1 MLRITEE
8 AVQPFEKEHIDLVRK
23 TAPECALFLKRED
36 DTLPI
41 ASGKVALYGSGAR
54 RTIKGG
60 TGSGDVNVRHFVTV
74 EEGLEH
80 AGFEIMSKDWLDAY
94 DQVMADARKSFIEVV
109 KKEAAELGINAVMY
123 GMGKAMPEP
132 QYEIAMNAE
141 CDLAVY
147 VLSRIS
153 GEGADRAIKEGDIN
167 LSETE
172 IRDILYC
179 SRTYKK
185 FVLVLNVGG
194 MVNLEPVMEVKNILL
209 LGQLGTPIGDVL
221 ADILTGKSNPSGK
234 LAMTWAP
241 IEEYPSTEGFGD
253 MDDTV
258 YNEGIYVGYRYFNTA
273 NVQPTFPFGYGVS
286 YTKFELGAASV
297 SADEEAVKVTVPV
310 KNIGTCEGKEVVQL
324 YVSKPSE
331 KLDQPY
337 QELAAF
343 AKTKMLK
350 PMESEEVVLTFSLKD
365 LAAYD
370 ESIASYVLEKGTYW
384 LRVGNS
390 SRNTTICAGLKLDET
405 VIVKVCKTIC
415 PGAEIPEFALIN
427 KSEEKNAADVQK
439 DAETEKQNVPVY
451 ELCAEK
457 FQTENVAYSEMPKE
471 LSEKGVGN
479 FEDVKNRKISLDQF
493 VASLTNEQLA
503 YLSIGLYED
512 KAGMG
517 SMIGASAQTVA
528 GAAGETTKR
537 LEELGVPSLVMADGP
552 AGIRICKMYKLLDG
566 KAKGVDNPLAGMME
580 FMDQEQLQMMA
591 AMAPKPTEAEEKAP
605 IHYAYCTAIPIG
617 TALAQSFNTEVC
629 EKLGDMVGEEME
641 QFGVHLWLAPAMNI
655 QRSPL
660 CGRNFEYYSEDP
672 VVGGR
677 IAAAITNG
685 VQKHKGCGT
694 TIKHFALNNQE
705 TNRMAS
711 NSIVSERA
719 LREIYLR
726 TFEICIRESA
736 PAAVMSSYNLVNGE
750 HANNSKDIQTHVLR
764 DEWGYEGA
772 VMTDWYAVGGM
783 IAAAGGRENKHP
795 AGLASGCIHAGNDL
809 VMPGMAAD
817 FEEML
822 SAVDNPEAKYPI
834 TRAELQVTA
843 KRVLEM
849 ICKLV

>member
-8 AVQPFEKEHIDLVRK
+8 TVQPFEKEHIDLVRK

-36 DTLPI
+36 DTLPL
-41 ASGKVALYGSGAR
+41 APGKAALYGSGAR
-54 RTIKGG
+54 KTIKGG

-74 EEGLEH
+74 EEGMER
-80 AGFEIMSKDWLDAY
+80 AGFEIVSKAWLDAY
-94 DQVMADARKSFIEVV
+94 DQVLVDARAVFVEQI

-132 QYEIAMNAE
+132 QYEIAMDAE

-153 GEGADRAIKEGDIN
+153 GEGADRDVSAGDIN

-179 SRTYKK
+179 SRHYKK

-209 LGQLGTPIGDVL
+209 LGQLGTPTGDVL
-221 ADILTGKSNPSGK
+221 ADILTGVSNPSGK

-241 IEEYPSTEGFGD
+241 IEQYPSTKGFGD

-258 YNEGIYVGYRYFNTA
+258 YNEGIYVGYRYFKTA
-273 NVQPTFPFGYGVS
+273 DVTPTFPFGYGLS
-286 YTKFELGAASV
+286 YTKFEIGTASV
-297 SADEEAVKVTVPV
+297 AADEKKVSVTVPV
-310 KNIGTCEGKEVVQL
+310 TNVGTCAGKEVIQL
-324 YVSKPSE
+324 YVSKPSV

-343 AKTKMLK
+343 AKTSELK
-350 PMESEEVVLTFSLKD
+350 PSENEEVTLTFSLRD

-370 ESIASYVLEKGTYW
+370 EELASYVLEKGVYW
-384 LRVGNS
+384 LRIGNS
-390 SRNTTICAGLKLDET
+390 SEDTVVCAGLKLDADA
-405 VIVKVCKTIC
+405 IVKECKTIC
-415 PGAEIPEFALIN
+415 PGADIPKFIP
-427 KSEEKNAADVQK
+427 ADGMEAQER
-439 DAETEKQNVPVY
+439 DAQLKKTEAPVY
-451 ELCAEK
+451 ELHAEL
-457 FQTENVAYSEMPKE
+457 FQTEKVTYSEEPTE
-471 LSEKGVGN
+471 ILNKGTGS
-479 FEDVKNRKISLDQF
+479 FEDVKSGKISVEQF
-493 VASLTNEQLA
+493 ISSLTNEQLA

-512 KAGMG
+512 NTGMG

-552 AGIRICKMYKLLDG
+552 AGIRICKIYKIVDG

-580 FMDQEQLQMMA
+580 FLDQEQLQMMA
-591 AMAPKPTEAEEKAP
+591 AMAPKPTEEEEKAP

-617 TALAQSFNTEVC
+617 TALAQSFNTEMC
-629 EKLGDMVGEEME
+629 EKLGDLVGKEME

-809 VMPGMAAD
+809 VMPGMEAD

-849 ICKLV
+849 ILKLA

>member
-8 AVQPFEKEHIDLVRK
+8 TVQPFEKEHIDLVRK

-36 DTLPI
+36 DTLPL
-41 ASGKVALYGSGAR
+41 APGKAALYGSGAR
-54 RTIKGG
+54 KTIKGG

-74 EEGLEH
+74 EEGMER
-80 AGFEIMSKDWLDAY
+80 AGFEIVSKAWLDAY
-94 DQVMADARKSFIEVV
+94 DQVLVDARAVFVEQI

-132 QYEIAMNAE
+132 QYEIAMDAE

-153 GEGADRAIKEGDIN
+153 GEGADRDVSAGDIN

-179 SRTYKK
+179 SRHYKK

-209 LGQLGTPIGDVL
+209 LGQLGTPTGDVL
-221 ADILTGKSNPSGK
+221 ADILTGVSNPSGK

-241 IEEYPSTEGFGD
+241 IEQYPSTKGFGD

-258 YNEGIYVGYRYFNTA
+258 YNEGIYVGYRYFKTA
-273 NVQPTFPFGYGVS
+273 DVTPTFPFGYGLS
-286 YTKFELGAASV
+286 YTKFEIGTASV
-297 SADEEAVKVTVPV
+297 AADEKKVSVTVPV
-310 KNIGTCEGKEVVQL
+310 TNVGTCAGKEVIQL
-324 YVSKPSE
+324 YVSKPSV

-343 AKTKMLK
+343 AKTSELK
-350 PMESEEVVLTFSLKD
+350 PSENEEVTLTFSLRD

-370 ESIASYVLEKGTYW
+370 EELASYVLEKGVYW
-384 LRVGNS
+384 LRIGNS
-390 SRNTTICAGLKLDET
+390 SEDTVVCAGLKLDAD
-405 VIVKVCKTIC
+405 VIVKECKTIC
-415 PGAEIPEFALIN
+415 PGADIPKFIP
-427 KSEEKNAADVQK
+427 ADGMEAQER
-439 DAETEKQNVPVY
+439 DAQLKKTEAPVY
-451 ELCAEK
+451 ELHAEL
-457 FQTENVAYSEMPKE
+457 FQTEKVTYSEEPTEILNKE
-471 LSEKGVGN
+471 TGS
-479 FEDVKNRKISLDQF
+479 FEEVKSGKISAEQF

-512 KAGMG
+512 NTGMG

-552 AGIRICKMYKLLDG
+552 AGIRICKIYKIVDG

-591 AMAPKPTEAEEKAP
+591 AMAPKPTEEEEKAP

-617 TALAQSFNTEVC
+617 TALAQSFNTEMC
-629 EKLGDMVGEEME
+629 EKLGDLVGKEME

-809 VMPGMAAD
+809 VMPGMEAD

-849 ICKLV
+849 ILKLA

>member
-8 AVQPFEKEHIDLVRK
+8 TVQPFEKEHIDLVRK

-36 DTLPI
+36 DTLPL
-41 ASGKVALYGSGAR
+41 APGKAALYGSGAR
-54 RTIKGG
+54 KTIKGG

-74 EEGLEH
+74 EEGMER
-80 AGFEIMSKDWLDAY
+80 AGFEIVSKAWLDAY
-94 DQVMADARKSFIEVV
+94 DQVLVDARAVFVEQI

-132 QYEIAMNAE
+132 QYEIAMDAE

-153 GEGADRAIKEGDIN
+153 GEGADRDVSAGDIN

-179 SRTYKK
+179 SRHYKK

-209 LGQLGTPIGDVL
+209 LGQLGTPTGDVL
-221 ADILTGKSNPSGK
+221 ADILTGVSNPSGK

-241 IEEYPSTEGFGD
+241 IEQYPSTKGFGD

-258 YNEGIYVGYRYFNTA
+258 YNEGIYVGYRYFKTA
-273 NVQPTFPFGYGVS
+273 DVTPTFPFGYGLS
-286 YTKFELGAASV
+286 YTKFEIGTASV
-297 SADEEAVKVTVPV
+297 AADEKKVSVTVPV
-310 KNIGTCEGKEVVQL
+310 TNVETCAGKEVIQL
-324 YVSKPSE
+324 YVSKPSV

-343 AKTKMLK
+343 AKTSELK
-350 PMESEEVVLTFSLKD
+350 PSENEEVTLTFSLRD

-370 ESIASYVLEKGTYW
+370 EELASYVLEKGVYW
-384 LRVGNS
+384 LRIGNS
-390 SRNTTICAGLKLDET
+390 SEDTVVCAGLKLDAD
-405 VIVKVCKTIC
+405 VIVKECKTIC
-415 PGAEIPEFALIN
+415 PGADIPKFIP
-427 KSEEKNAADVQK
+427 ADGMEAQER
-439 DAETEKQNVPVY
+439 DAQLKKTEAPVY
-451 ELCAEK
+451 ELHAEL
-457 FQTENVAYSEMPKE
+457 FQTEKVTYSEEPTE
-471 LSEKGVGN
+471 ILNKGTGS
-479 FEDVKNRKISLDQF
+479 FEDVKSGKISVEQF
-493 VASLTNEQLA
+493 ISSLTNEQLA

-512 KAGMG
+512 NTGMG

-552 AGIRICKMYKLLDG
+552 AGIRICKIYKIVDG

-591 AMAPKPTEAEEKAP
+591 AMAPKPTEEEEKAP

-617 TALAQSFNTEVC
+617 TALAQSFNTEMC
-629 EKLGDMVGEEME
+629 EKLGDLVGKEME

-809 VMPGMAAD
+809 VMPGMEAD

-822 SAVDNPEAKYPI
+822 SAVYNPEAKYPI

-849 ICKLV
+849 ILKLA

>member
-1 MLRITEE
+1 
-8 AVQPFEKEHIDLVRK
+8 
-23 TAPECALFLKRED
+23 
-36 DTLPI
+36 
-41 ASGKVALYGSGAR
+41 
-54 RTIKGG
+54 
-60 TGSGDVNVRHFVTV
+60 
-74 EEGLEH
+74 
-80 AGFEIMSKDWLDAY
+80 
-94 DQVMADARKSFIEVV
+94 
-109 KKEAAELGINAVMY
+109 
-123 GMGKAMPEP
+123 
-132 QYEIAMNAE
+132 
-141 CDLAVY
+141 
-147 VLSRIS
+147 
-153 GEGADRAIKEGDIN
+153 
-167 LSETE
+167 
-172 IRDILYC
+172 
-179 SRTYKK
+179 
-185 FVLVLNVGG
+185 
-194 MVNLEPVMEVKNILL
+194 
-209 LGQLGTPIGDVL
+209 
-221 ADILTGKSNPSGK
+221 
-234 LAMTWAP
+234 
-241 IEEYPSTEGFGD
+241 

-258 YNEGIYVGYRYFNTA
+258 YNEGIYVGYRYFKTA
-273 NVQPTFPFGYGVS
+273 NVTPTFPFGYGLS
-286 YTKFELGAASV
+286 YTKFEIGTASV
-297 SADEEAVKVTVPV
+297 AADEKKVSVTVPV
-310 KNIGTCEGKEVVQL
+310 TNIGTCAGKEVIQL
-324 YVSKPSE
+324 YVSKPSA

-343 AKTKMLK
+343 VKTSELK
-350 PMESEEVVLTFSLKD
+350 PSESEKVTLTFSLRD

-370 ESIASYVLEKGTYW
+370 EELASYVLEKGVYW
-384 LRVGNS
+384 LRIGNS
-390 SRNTTICAGLKLDET
+390 SEDTVVCAGLKLDAD
-405 VIVKVCKTIC
+405 VIVKECKTIC
-415 PGAEIPEFALIN
+415 PGADIPKFIP
-427 KSEEKNAADVQK
+427 ADGMEAQERDAQVK
-439 DAETEKQNVPVY
+439 DPEVSVY
-451 ELCAEK
+451 ELHAEL
-457 FQTENVAYSEMPKE
+457 FQTEKVTYSEEPKE
-471 LSEKGVGN
+471 ILNKETGS
-479 FEDVKNRKISLDQF
+479 FEEVKSGKISAEQF

-512 KAGMG
+512 NTGMG

-552 AGIRICKMYKLLDG
+552 AGVRICKMYKIVDG

-591 AMAPKPTEAEEKAP
+591 AMAPKPTEAEEKAS

-617 TALAQSFNTEVC
+617 TALAQSFNTEMC
-629 EKLGDMVGEEME
+629 EILGDLVGKEME

-694 TIKHFALNNQE
+694 TIKHFTLNNQE

>member
-8 AVQPFEKEHIDLVRK
+8 TVQPFEKEHIDLVRK

-36 DTLPI
+36 DTLPL
-41 ASGKVALYGSGAR
+41 APGKAALYGSGAR
-54 RTIKGG
+54 KTIKGG

-74 EEGLEH
+74 EEGMER
-80 AGFEIMSKDWLDAY
+80 AGFEIVSKAWLDAY
-94 DQVMADARKSFIEVV
+94 DQVLVDARAVFVEQI

-132 QYEIAMNAE
+132 QYEIAMDAE

-153 GEGADRAIKEGDIN
+153 GEGADRDVSAGDIN

-179 SRTYKK
+179 SRHYKK

-209 LGQLGTPIGDVL
+209 LGQLGTPTGDVL
-221 ADILTGKSNPSGK
+221 ADILTGVSNPSGK

-241 IEEYPSTEGFGD
+241 IEQYPSTKGFGD

-258 YNEGIYVGYRYFNTA
+258 YNEGIYVGYRYFKTA
-273 NVQPTFPFGYGVS
+273 DVTPTFPFGYGLS
-286 YTKFELGAASV
+286 YTKFEIGTASV
-297 SADEEAVKVTVPV
+297 AADEKKVSVTVPV
-310 KNIGTCEGKEVVQL
+310 TNVGTCAGKEVIQL
-324 YVSKPSE
+324 YVSKPYV

-343 AKTKMLK
+343 AKTSELK
-350 PMESEEVVLTFSLKD
+350 PSENEEVTLTFSLRD

-370 ESIASYVLEKGTYW
+370 EELASYVLEKGVYW
-384 LRVGNS
+384 LRIGNS
-390 SRNTTICAGLKLDET
+390 SEDTVVCAGLKLDAD
-405 VIVKVCKTIC
+405 VIVKECKTIC
-415 PGAEIPEFALIN
+415 PGADIPKFIP
-427 KSEEKNAADVQK
+427 ADGMEAQER
-439 DAETEKQNVPVY
+439 DAQLKKTEAPVY
-451 ELCAEK
+451 ELHAEL
-457 FQTENVAYSEMPKE
+457 FQTEKVTYSEEPTE
-471 LSEKGVGN
+471 ILNKGTGS
-479 FEDVKNRKISLDQF
+479 FEDVKSGKISVEQF
-493 VASLTNEQLA
+493 ISSLTNEQLA

-512 KAGMG
+512 NTGMG

-552 AGIRICKMYKLLDG
+552 AGIRICKIYKIVDG

-591 AMAPKPTEAEEKAP
+591 AMAPKPTEEEEKAP

-617 TALAQSFNTEVC
+617 TALAQSFNTEMC
-629 EKLGDMVGEEME
+629 EKLGDLVGKEME

-809 VMPGMAAD
+809 VMPGMEAD

-849 ICKLV
+849 ILKLA

>member
-23 TAPECALFLKRED
+23 TAPECALFLKRGD
-36 DTLPI
+36 DTLPL
-41 ASGKVALYGSGAR
+41 APGKAALYGSGAR
-54 RTIKGG
+54 KTIKGG

-74 EEGLEH
+74 EEGMER
-80 AGFEIMSKDWLDAY
+80 AGFEIVSKAWLDAY
-94 DQVMADARKSFIEVV
+94 DQVLVDARAVFVEQV

-132 QYEIAMNAE
+132 QYEIAMDAE

-153 GEGADRAIKEGDIN
+153 GEGADRDVSAGDIN

-179 SRTYKK
+179 SRHYKK

-209 LGQLGTPIGDVL
+209 LGQLGTPTGDVL
-221 ADILTGKSNPSGK
+221 ADILTGVSNPSGK

-241 IEEYPSTEGFGD
+241 IEQYPSTKGFGD

-258 YNEGIYVGYRYFNTA
+258 YNEGIYVGYRYFKTA
-273 NVQPTFPFGYGVS
+273 DVTPTFPFGYGLS
-286 YTKFELGAASV
+286 YTKFEIGTASV
-297 SADEEAVKVTVPV
+297 AADEKKVSVTVPV
-310 KNIGTCEGKEVVQL
+310 TNVGTCAGKEVIQL
-324 YVSKPSE
+324 YVSKPSV

-343 AKTKMLK
+343 AKTSELK
-350 PMESEEVVLTFSLKD
+350 PSENEEVTLTFSLRD

-370 ESIASYVLEKGTYW
+370 EELASYVLEKGVYW
-384 LRVGNS
+384 LRIGNS
-390 SRNTTICAGLKLDET
+390 SEDTVVCAGLKLDAD
-405 VIVKVCKTIC
+405 VIVKECKTIC
-415 PGAEIPEFALIN
+415 PGADIPKFIP
-427 KSEEKNAADVQK
+427 ADGMEAQER
-439 DAETEKQNVPVY
+439 DAQLKKTEAPVY
-451 ELCAEK
+451 ELHAEL
-457 FQTENVAYSEMPKE
+457 FQTEKVTYSEEPTE
-471 LSEKGVGN
+471 ILNKGTGS
-479 FEDVKNRKISLDQF
+479 FEDVKSGKISVEQF
-493 VASLTNEQLA
+493 ISSLTNEQLA

-512 KAGMG
+512 NTGMG

-552 AGIRICKMYKLLDG
+552 AGIRICKMYKIVDG

-591 AMAPKPTEAEEKAP
+591 AMAPKPTEEEEKAP

-617 TALAQSFNTEVC
+617 TALAQSFNTEMC
-629 EKLGDMVGEEME
+629 EKLGDLVGKEME

-809 VMPGMAAD
+809 VMPGMEAD

-849 ICKLV
+849 ILKLA

>member
-8 AVQPFEKEHIDLVRK
+8 TVQPFEKEHIDLVRK

-36 DTLPI
+36 DTLPL
-41 ASGKVALYGSGAR
+41 APGKAALYGSGAR
-54 RTIKGG
+54 KTIKGG

-74 EEGLEH
+74 EEGMER
-80 AGFEIMSKDWLDAY
+80 AGFEIVSKAWLDAY
-94 DQVMADARKSFIEVV
+94 DQVLVDARAVFVEQI

-132 QYEIAMNAE
+132 QYEIAMDAE

-153 GEGADRAIKEGDIN
+153 GEGADRDVSAGDIN

-179 SRTYKK
+179 SRHYKK

-209 LGQLGTPIGDVL
+209 LGQLGTPTGDVL
-221 ADILTGKSNPSGK
+221 ADILTGVSNPSGK

-241 IEEYPSTEGFGD
+241 IEQYPSTKGFGD

-258 YNEGIYVGYRYFNTA
+258 YNEGIYVGYRYFKTA
-273 NVQPTFPFGYGVS
+273 DVTPTFPFGYGLS
-286 YTKFELGAASV
+286 YTKFEIGTASV
-297 SADEEAVKVTVPV
+297 AADEKKVSVTVPV
-310 KNIGTCEGKEVVQL
+310 TNVGTCAGKEVIQL
-324 YVSKPSE
+324 YVSKPSV

-343 AKTKMLK
+343 AKTSELK
-350 PMESEEVVLTFSLKD
+350 PSENEEVTLTFSLRD

-370 ESIASYVLEKGTYW
+370 EELASYVLEKGVYW
-384 LRVGNS
+384 LRIGNS
-390 SRNTTICAGLKLDET
+390 SEDTVVCAGLKLDAD
-405 VIVKVCKTIC
+405 VIVKECKTIC
-415 PGAEIPEFALIN
+415 PGADIPKFIP
-427 KSEEKNAADVQK
+427 ADGMEAQER
-439 DAETEKQNVPVY
+439 DAQLKKTEAPVY
-451 ELCAEK
+451 ELHAEL
-457 FQTENVAYSEMPKE
+457 FQTEKVTYSEEPTE
-471 LSEKGVGN
+471 ILNKGTGS
-479 FEDVKNRKISLDQF
+479 FEDVKSGKISVEQF
-493 VASLTNEQLA
+493 ISSLTNEQLA

-512 KAGMG
+512 NTGMG

-552 AGIRICKMYKLLDG
+552 AGIRICKIYKIVDG

-591 AMAPKPTEAEEKAP
+591 AMAPKPTEEEEKAP

-617 TALAQSFNTEVC
+617 TALAQSFNTEMC
-629 EKLGDMVGEEME
+629 EKLGDLVGKEME

-809 VMPGMAAD
+809 VMPGMEAD

-849 ICKLV
+849 ILKLA

>member
-8 AVQPFEKEHIDLVRK
+8 TVQPFEKEHIDLVRK

-36 DTLPI
+36 DTLPL
-41 ASGKVALYGSGAR
+41 APGKAALYGSGAR
-54 RTIKGG
+54 KTIKGG

-74 EEGLEH
+74 EEGMER
-80 AGFEIMSKDWLDAY
+80 AGFEIVSKAWLDAY
-94 DQVMADARKSFIEVV
+94 DQVLVDARAVFVEQI

-132 QYEIAMNAE
+132 QYEIAMDAE

-153 GEGADRAIKEGDIN
+153 GEGADRDVSAGDIN

-179 SRTYKK
+179 SRHYKK

-209 LGQLGTPIGDVL
+209 LGQLGTPTGDVL
-221 ADILTGKSNPSGK
+221 ADILTGVSNPSGK

-241 IEEYPSTEGFGD
+241 IEQYPSTKGFGD

-258 YNEGIYVGYRYFNTA
+258 YNEGIYVGYRYFKTA
-273 NVQPTFPFGYGVS
+273 DVTPTFPFGYGLS
-286 YTKFELGAASV
+286 YTKFEIGTASV
-297 SADEEAVKVTVPV
+297 AADEKKVSVTVPV
-310 KNIGTCEGKEVVQL
+310 TNVGTCAGKEVIQL
-324 YVSKPSE
+324 YVSKPSV

-343 AKTKMLK
+343 AKTSELK
-350 PMESEEVVLTFSLKD
+350 PSENEEVTLTFSLRD

-370 ESIASYVLEKGTYW
+370 EELASYVLEKGVYW
-384 LRVGNS
+384 LRIGNS
-390 SRNTTICAGLKLDET
+390 SEDTVVCAGLKLDAD
-405 VIVKVCKTIC
+405 VIVKECKTIC
-415 PGAEIPEFALIN
+415 PGADIPKFIP
-427 KSEEKNAADVQK
+427 ADGMEAQER
-439 DAETEKQNVPVY
+439 DAQLKKTEAPVY
-451 ELCAEK
+451 ELHAEL
-457 FQTENVAYSEMPKE
+457 FQTEKVTYSEEPTE
-471 LSEKGVGN
+471 ILNKGTGS
-479 FEDVKNRKISLDQF
+479 FEDVKSGKISVEQF
-493 VASLTNEQLA
+493 ISSLTNEQLA

-512 KAGMG
+512 NTGMG

-552 AGIRICKMYKLLDG
+552 AGIRICKIYKIVDG

-591 AMAPKPTEAEEKAP
+591 AMAPKPTEEEEKAP

-617 TALAQSFNTEVC
+617 TALAQSFNTEMC
-629 EKLGDMVGEEME
+629 EKLGNLVGKEME

-783 IAAAGGRENKHP
+783 IAATGGRENKHP

-809 VMPGMAAD
+809 VMPGMEAD

-849 ICKLV
+849 ILKLA

>member
-8 AVQPFEKEHIDLVRK
+8 TVQPFEKEHIDLVRK

-36 DTLPI
+36 DTLPL
-41 ASGKVALYGSGAR
+41 APGKAALYGSGAR
-54 RTIKGG
+54 KTIKGG

-74 EEGLEH
+74 EEGMER
-80 AGFEIMSKDWLDAY
+80 AGFEIVSKAWLDAY
-94 DQVMADARKSFIEVV
+94 DQVLVDARAVFVEQI

-132 QYEIAMNAE
+132 QYEIAMDAE

-153 GEGADRAIKEGDIN
+153 GEGADRDVSAGDIN

-179 SRTYKK
+179 SRHYKK

-209 LGQLGTPIGDVL
+209 LGQLGTPTGDVL
-221 ADILTGKSNPSGK
+221 ADILTGVSNPSGK

-241 IEEYPSTEGFGD
+241 IEQYPSTKGFGD

-258 YNEGIYVGYRYFNTA
+258 YNEGIYVGYRYFKTA
-273 NVQPTFPFGYGVS
+273 DVTPTFPFGYGLS
-286 YTKFELGAASV
+286 YTKFEIGTASV
-297 SADEEAVKVTVPV
+297 AADEKKVSVTVPV
-310 KNIGTCEGKEVVQL
+310 TNVGTCAGKEVIQL
-324 YVSKPSE
+324 YVSKPSV

-343 AKTKMLK
+343 AKTSELK
-350 PMESEEVVLTFSLKD
+350 PSENEEVTLTFSLRD

-370 ESIASYVLEKGTYW
+370 EELASYVLEKGVYW
-384 LRVGNS
+384 LRIGNS
-390 SRNTTICAGLKLDET
+390 SEDTVVCAGLKLDAD
-405 VIVKVCKTIC
+405 VIVKECKTIC
-415 PGAEIPEFALIN
+415 PGADIPKFIP
-427 KSEEKNAADVQK
+427 ADGMEAQER
-439 DAETEKQNVPVY
+439 DAQLKKTEAPVY
-451 ELCAEK
+451 ELHAEL
-457 FQTENVAYSEMPKE
+457 FQTEKVTYSEEPTE
-471 LSEKGVGN
+471 ILNKGTGS
-479 FEDVKNRKISLDQF
+479 FEDVKSGKISVEQF
-493 VASLTNEQLA
+493 ISSLTNEQLV

-512 KAGMG
+512 NTGMG

-552 AGIRICKMYKLLDG
+552 AGIRICKIYKIVDG

-591 AMAPKPTEAEEKAP
+591 AMAPKPTEEEEKAP

-617 TALAQSFNTEVC
+617 TALAQSFNTEMC
-629 EKLGDMVGEEME
+629 EKLGDLVGKEME

-809 VMPGMAAD
+809 VMPGMEAD

-849 ICKLV
+849 ILKLA

>member
-8 AVQPFEKEHIDLVRK
+8 TVQPFEKEHIDLVRK

-36 DTLPI
+36 DTLPL
-41 ASGKVALYGSGAR
+41 APGKAALYGSGAR
-54 RTIKGG
+54 KTIKGG

-74 EEGLEH
+74 EEGMER
-80 AGFEIMSKDWLDAY
+80 AGFEIVSKAWLDAY
-94 DQVMADARKSFIEVV
+94 DQVLVDARAVFVEQI

-132 QYEIAMNAE
+132 QYEIAMDAE

-153 GEGADRAIKEGDIN
+153 GEGADRDVSAGDIN

-179 SRTYKK
+179 SRHYKK

-209 LGQLGTPIGDVL
+209 LGQLGTPTGDVL
-221 ADILTGKSNPSGK
+221 ADILTGVSNPSGK

-241 IEEYPSTEGFGD
+241 IEQYPSTKGFGD

-258 YNEGIYVGYRYFNTA
+258 YNEGIYVGYRYFKTA
-273 NVQPTFPFGYGVS
+273 DVTPTFPFGYGLS
-286 YTKFELGAASV
+286 YTKFEIGTASV
-297 SADEEAVKVTVPV
+297 AADEKKVSVTVPV
-310 KNIGTCEGKEVVQL
+310 TNVGTCAGKEVIQL
-324 YVSKPSE
+324 YVSKPSV

-343 AKTKMLK
+343 AKTSELK
-350 PMESEEVVLTFSLKD
+350 PSENEEVTLTFSLRD

-370 ESIASYVLEKGTYW
+370 EELASYVLEKGVYW
-384 LRVGNS
+384 LRIGNS
-390 SRNTTICAGLKLDET
+390 SEDTVVCAGLKLDAD
-405 VIVKVCKTIC
+405 VIVKECKTIC
-415 PGAEIPEFALIN
+415 PGADIPKFIP
-427 KSEEKNAADVQK
+427 ADGMEAQER
-439 DAETEKQNVPVY
+439 DAQLKKTEAPVY
-451 ELCAEK
+451 ELHAEL
-457 FQTENVAYSEMPKE
+457 FQTEKVTYSEEPTE
-471 LSEKGVGN
+471 ILNKGTGS
-479 FEDVKNRKISLDQF
+479 FEDVKSGKISVEQF
-493 VASLTNEQLA
+493 ISSLTNEQLA

-512 KAGMG
+512 NTGMG

-552 AGIRICKMYKLLDG
+552 AGIRICKIYKIVDG

-580 FMDQEQLQMMA
+580 FIDQEQLQMMA
-591 AMAPKPTEAEEKAP
+591 AMAPKPTEEEEKAP

-617 TALAQSFNTEVC
+617 TALAQSFNTEMC
-629 EKLGDMVGEEME
+629 EKLGDLVGKEME

-809 VMPGMAAD
+809 VMPGMEAD

-849 ICKLV
+849 ILKLA

>member
-8 AVQPFEKEHIDLVRK
+8 TVQPFEKEHIDLVRK

-36 DTLPI
+36 DTLPL
-41 ASGKVALYGSGAR
+41 APGKAALYGSGAR
-54 RTIKGG
+54 KTIKGG

-74 EEGLEH
+74 EEGMER
-80 AGFEIMSKDWLDAY
+80 AGFEIVSKAWLDAY
-94 DQVMADARKSFIEVV
+94 DQVLVDARAVFVEQI

-132 QYEIAMNAE
+132 QYEIAMDAE

-153 GEGADRAIKEGDIN
+153 GEGADRDVSAGDIN

-179 SRTYKK
+179 SRHYKK

-209 LGQLGTPIGDVL
+209 LGQLGTPTGDVL
-221 ADILTGKSNPSGK
+221 ADILTGVSNPSGK

-241 IEEYPSTEGFGD
+241 IEQYPSTKGFGD

-258 YNEGIYVGYRYFNTA
+258 YNEGIYVGYRYFKTA
-273 NVQPTFPFGYGVS
+273 DVTPTFPFGYGLS
-286 YTKFELGAASV
+286 YTKFEIGTASV
-297 SADEEAVKVTVPV
+297 AADEKKVSVTVPV
-310 KNIGTCEGKEVVQL
+310 TNVGTCAGKEVIQL
-324 YVSKPSE
+324 YVSKPSV

-343 AKTKMLK
+343 AKTSELK
-350 PMESEEVVLTFSLKD
+350 PSENEEVTLTFSLRD

-370 ESIASYVLEKGTYW
+370 EELASYVLEKGVYW
-384 LRVGNS
+384 LRIGNS
-390 SRNTTICAGLKLDET
+390 SEDTVVCAGLKLDAD
-405 VIVKVCKTIC
+405 VIVKECKTIC
-415 PGAEIPEFALIN
+415 PGADIPKFIP
-427 KSEEKNAADVQK
+427 ADGMEAQER
-439 DAETEKQNVPVY
+439 DAQLKKTEAPVY
-451 ELCAEK
+451 ELHAEL
-457 FQTENVAYSEMPKE
+457 FQTEKVTYSEEPTE
-471 LSEKGVGN
+471 ILNKGTGS
-479 FEDVKNRKISLDQF
+479 FEDVKSGKISVEQF
-493 VASLTNEQLA
+493 ISSLTNEQLA

-512 KAGMG
+512 NTGMG

-552 AGIRICKMYKLLDG
+552 AGIRICKIYKIVDG

-580 FMDQEQLQMMA
+580 FLDQEQLQMMA
-591 AMAPKPTEAEEKAP
+591 AMAPKPTEEEEKAP

-617 TALAQSFNTEVC
+617 TALAQSFNTEMC
-629 EKLGDMVGEEME
+629 EKLGDLVGKEME

-795 AGLASGCIHAGNDL
+795 AGLESGCIHAGNDL
-809 VMPGMAAD
+809 VMPGMEAD

-849 ICKLV
+849 ILKLA

>member
-8 AVQPFEKEHIDLVRK
+8 TVQPFEKEHIDLVRK

-36 DTLPI
+36 DTLPL
-41 ASGKVALYGSGAR
+41 APGKAALYGSGAR
-54 RTIKGG
+54 KTIKGG

-74 EEGLEH
+74 EEGMER
-80 AGFEIMSKDWLDAY
+80 AGFEIVSKAWLDAY
-94 DQVMADARKSFIEVV
+94 DQVLVDARAVFVEQI

-132 QYEIAMNAE
+132 QYEIAMDAE

-153 GEGADRAIKEGDIN
+153 GEGADRDVSAGDIN

-179 SRTYKK
+179 SRHYKK

-209 LGQLGTPIGDVL
+209 LGQLGTPTGDVL
-221 ADILTGKSNPSGK
+221 ADILTGVSNPSGK

-241 IEEYPSTEGFGD
+241 IEQYPSTKGFGD

-258 YNEGIYVGYRYFNTA
+258 YNEGIYVGYRYFKTA
-273 NVQPTFPFGYGVS
+273 DVTPTFPFGYGLS
-286 YTKFELGAASV
+286 YTKFEIGTASV
-297 SADEEAVKVTVPV
+297 AADEKKVSVTVPV
-310 KNIGTCEGKEVVQL
+310 TNVGTCAGKEVIQL
-324 YVSKPSE
+324 YVSKPSV

-343 AKTKMLK
+343 AKTSELK
-350 PMESEEVVLTFSLKD
+350 PSENEEVTLTFSLRD

-370 ESIASYVLEKGTYW
+370 EELASYVLEKGVYW
-384 LRVGNS
+384 LSIGNS
-390 SRNTTICAGLKLDET
+390 SEDTVVCAGLKLDAD
-405 VIVKVCKTIC
+405 VIVKECKTIC
-415 PGAEIPEFALIN
+415 PGADIPKFIP
-427 KSEEKNAADVQK
+427 ADGMEAQER
-439 DAETEKQNVPVY
+439 DAQLKKTEAPVY
-451 ELCAEK
+451 ELHAEL
-457 FQTENVAYSEMPKE
+457 FQTEKVTYSEEPTE
-471 LSEKGVGN
+471 ILNKGTGS
-479 FEDVKNRKISLDQF
+479 FEDVKSGKISVEQF
-493 VASLTNEQLA
+493 ISSLTNEQLA

-512 KAGMG
+512 NTGMG

-552 AGIRICKMYKLLDG
+552 AGIRICKIYKIVDG

-591 AMAPKPTEAEEKAP
+591 AMAPKPTEEEEKAP

-617 TALAQSFNTEVC
+617 TALAQSFNTEMC
-629 EKLGDMVGEEME
+629 EKLGDLVGKEME

-809 VMPGMAAD
+809 VMPGMEAD

-849 ICKLV
+849 ILKLA

>member
-8 AVQPFEKEHIDLVRK
+8 TVQPFEKEHIDLVRK

-36 DTLPI
+36 DTLPL
-41 ASGKVALYGSGAR
+41 APGKAALYGSGAR
-54 RTIKGG
+54 KTIKGG

-74 EEGLEH
+74 EEGMER
-80 AGFEIMSKDWLDAY
+80 AGFEIVSKAWLDAY
-94 DQVMADARKSFIEVV
+94 DQVLVDARAVFVEQI

-132 QYEIAMNAE
+132 QYEIAMDAE

-153 GEGADRAIKEGDIN
+153 GEGADRDVSAGDIN

-179 SRTYKK
+179 SRHYKK

-209 LGQLGTPIGDVL
+209 LGQLGTPTGDVL
-221 ADILTGKSNPSGK
+221 ADILTGVSNPSGK

-241 IEEYPSTEGFGD
+241 IEQYPSTKGFGD

-258 YNEGIYVGYRYFNTA
+258 YNEGIYVGYRYFKTA
-273 NVQPTFPFGYGVS
+273 DVTPTFPFGYGLS
-286 YTKFELGAASV
+286 YTKFEIGTASV
-297 SADEEAVKVTVPV
+297 AADEKKVSVTVPV
-310 KNIGTCEGKEVVQL
+310 TNIGTCAGKEVIQL
-324 YVSKPSE
+324 YVSKPSV

-343 AKTKMLK
+343 AKTSELK
-350 PMESEEVVLTFSLKD
+350 PSENEEVTLTFSLRD

-370 ESIASYVLEKGTYW
+370 EELASYVLEKGVYW
-384 LRVGNS
+384 LRIGNS
-390 SRNTTICAGLKLDET
+390 SEDTVVCAGLKLDAD
-405 VIVKVCKTIC
+405 VIVKECKTIC
-415 PGAEIPEFALIN
+415 PGADIPKFIP
-427 KSEEKNAADVQK
+427 ADGMEAQER
-439 DAETEKQNVPVY
+439 DAQLKKTEAPVY
-451 ELCAEK
+451 ELHAEL
-457 FQTENVAYSEMPKE
+457 FQTEKVTYSEEPTE
-471 LSEKGVGN
+471 ILNKGTGS
-479 FEDVKNRKISLDQF
+479 FEDVKSGKISVEQF
-493 VASLTNEQLA
+493 ISSLTNEQLA

-512 KAGMG
+512 NTGMG

-552 AGIRICKMYKLLDG
+552 AGIRICKIYKIVDG

-580 FMDQEQLQMMA
+580 FLDQEQLQMMA
-591 AMAPKPTEAEEKAP
+591 AMAPKPTEEEEKAP

-617 TALAQSFNTEVC
+617 TALAQSFNTEMC
-629 EKLGDMVGEEME
+629 EKLGDLVGKEME

-809 VMPGMAAD
+809 VMPGMEAD

-849 ICKLV
+849 ILKLA

>member
-36 DTLPI
+36 DTLPL
-41 ASGKVALYGSGAR
+41 APGKAALYGSGAR
-54 RTIKGG
+54 KTIKGG

-74 EEGLEH
+74 EEGMER
-80 AGFEIMSKDWLDAY
+80 AGFEIVSKAWLDAY
-94 DQVMADARKSFIEVV
+94 DQVLVDARAVFVEQI

-132 QYEIAMNAE
+132 QYEIAMDAE

-153 GEGADRAIKEGDIN
+153 GEGADRDVSAGDIN

-179 SRTYKK
+179 SRHYKK

-209 LGQLGTPIGDVL
+209 LGQLGTPTGDVL
-221 ADILTGKSNPSGK
+221 ADILTGASNPSGK

-241 IEEYPSTEGFGD
+241 IEQYPSTKGFGD

-258 YNEGIYVGYRYFNTA
+258 YNEGIYVGYRYFKTA
-273 NVQPTFPFGYGVS
+273 DVTPTFPFGYGLS
-286 YTKFELGAASV
+286 YTKFEIGTASV
-297 SADEEAVKVTVPV
+297 AADEKKVSVTVPV
-310 KNIGTCEGKEVVQL
+310 TNVGTCAGKEVIQL
-324 YVSKPSE
+324 YVSKPSV

-343 AKTKMLK
+343 AKTSELK
-350 PMESEEVVLTFSLKD
+350 PSENEEVTLTFSLRD

-370 ESIASYVLEKGTYW
+370 EELASYVLEKGVYW
-384 LRVGNS
+384 LRIGNS
-390 SRNTTICAGLKLDET
+390 SEDTVVCAGLKLDAD
-405 VIVKVCKTIC
+405 VIVKECKTIC
-415 PGAEIPEFALIN
+415 PGADIPKFIP
-427 KSEEKNAADVQK
+427 ADGMEAQER
-439 DAETEKQNVPVY
+439 DAQLKKTEAPVY
-451 ELCAEK
+451 ELHAEL
-457 FQTENVAYSEMPKE
+457 FQTEKVTYSEEPTE
-471 LSEKGVGN
+471 ILNKGTGS
-479 FEDVKNRKISLDQF
+479 FEDVKSGKISVEQF
-493 VASLTNEQLA
+493 ISSLTNEQLA

-512 KAGMG
+512 NTGMG
-517 SMIGASAQTVA
+517 SMIGASTQTVA

-552 AGIRICKMYKLLDG
+552 AGIRICKMYKIVDG

-591 AMAPKPTEAEEKAP
+591 AMAPKPTEEEEKAP

-617 TALAQSFNTEVC
+617 TALAQSFNTEMC
-629 EKLGDMVGEEME
+629 EKLGDLVGKEME

-809 VMPGMAAD
+809 VMPGMEAD

-849 ICKLV
+849 ILKLA

>member
-8 AVQPFEKEHIDLVRK
+8 TVQPFEKEHIDLVRK

-36 DTLPI
+36 DTLPL
-41 ASGKVALYGSGAR
+41 APGKAALYGSGAR
-54 RTIKGG
+54 KTIKGG

-74 EEGLEH
+74 EEGMER
-80 AGFEIMSKDWLDAY
+80 AGFEIVSKAWLDAY
-94 DQVMADARKSFIEVV
+94 DQVLVDARAVFVEQI

-132 QYEIAMNAE
+132 QYEIAMDAE

-153 GEGADRAIKEGDIN
+153 GEGADRDVSAGDIN

-179 SRTYKK
+179 SRHYKK

-209 LGQLGTPIGDVL
+209 LGQLGTPTGDVL
-221 ADILTGKSNPSGK
+221 ADILTGVSNPSGK

-241 IEEYPSTEGFGD
+241 IEQYPSTKGFGD

-258 YNEGIYVGYRYFNTA
+258 YNEGIYVGYRYFKTA
-273 NVQPTFPFGYGVS
+273 DVTPTFPFGYGLS
-286 YTKFELGAASV
+286 YTKFEIGTASV
-297 SADEEAVKVTVPV
+297 AADEKKVSVTVPV
-310 KNIGTCEGKEVVQL
+310 TNVGTCAGKEVIQL
-324 YVSKPSE
+324 YVSKPSV

-343 AKTKMLK
+343 AKTSELK
-350 PMESEEVVLTFSLKD
+350 PSENEEVTLTFSLRD

-370 ESIASYVLEKGTYW
+370 EELASYVLEKGVYW
-384 LRVGNS
+384 LRIGNS
-390 SRNTTICAGLKLDET
+390 SEDTVVCAGLKLDAD
-405 VIVKVCKTIC
+405 VIVKECKTIC
-415 PGAEIPEFALIN
+415 PGADIPKFIP
-427 KSEEKNAADVQK
+427 ADGMEAQER
-439 DAETEKQNVPVY
+439 DAQLKKTEAPVY
-451 ELCAEK
+451 ELHAEL
-457 FQTENVAYSEMPKE
+457 FQTEKVTYSEEPTE
-471 LSEKGVGN
+471 ILNKGTGS
-479 FEDVKNRKISLDQF
+479 FEDVKSGKISVEQF
-493 VASLTNEQLA
+493 ISSLTNEQLA

-512 KAGMG
+512 NTGMG

-552 AGIRICKMYKLLDG
+552 AGIRICKIYKIVDG

-591 AMAPKPTEAEEKAP
+591 AMAPKPTEEEEKAP

-617 TALAQSFNTEVC
+617 TALAQSFNTEMC
-629 EKLGDMVGEEME
+629 EKLGDLVGKEME

-809 VMPGMAAD
+809 VMPGMEAD

-849 ICKLV
+849 IRKLA

>member
-8 AVQPFEKEHIDLVRK
+8 TVQPFEKEHIDLVRK

-36 DTLPI
+36 DTLPL
-41 ASGKVALYGSGAR
+41 APGKAALYGSGAR
-54 RTIKGG
+54 KTIKGG

-74 EEGLEH
+74 EEGMER
-80 AGFEIMSKDWLDAY
+80 AGFEIVSKAWLDAY
-94 DQVMADARKSFIEVV
+94 DQVLVDARAVFVEQI

-132 QYEIAMNAE
+132 QYEIAMDAE

-153 GEGADRAIKEGDIN
+153 GEGADRDVSAGDIN

-179 SRTYKK
+179 SRHYKK

-209 LGQLGTPIGDVL
+209 LGQLGTPTGDVL
-221 ADILTGKSNPSGK
+221 ADILTGVSNPSGK

-241 IEEYPSTEGFGD
+241 IEQYPSTKGFGD

-258 YNEGIYVGYRYFNTA
+258 YNEGIYVGYRYFKTA
-273 NVQPTFPFGYGVS
+273 DVTPTFPFGYGLS
-286 YTKFELGAASV
+286 YTKFEIGTASV
-297 SADEEAVKVTVPV
+297 AADEKKVSVTVPV
-310 KNIGTCEGKEVVQL
+310 TNVGTCAGKEVIQL
-324 YVSKPSE
+324 YVSKPSV

-343 AKTKMLK
+343 AKTSELK
-350 PMESEEVVLTFSLKD
+350 PSENEEVTLTFSLRD

-370 ESIASYVLEKGTYW
+370 EELASYVLEKGVYW
-384 LRVGNS
+384 LRIGNS
-390 SRNTTICAGLKLDET
+390 SEDTVVCAGLKLDAD
-405 VIVKVCKTIC
+405 VIVKECKTIC
-415 PGAEIPEFALIN
+415 PGADIPKFIP
-427 KSEEKNAADVQK
+427 ADGMEAQER
-439 DAETEKQNVPVY
+439 DAQLKKTEAPVY
-451 ELCAEK
+451 ELHAEL
-457 FQTENVAYSEMPKE
+457 FQTEKVTYSEEPTE
-471 LSEKGVGN
+471 ILNKGTGS
-479 FEDVKNRKISLDQF
+479 FEDVKSGKISVEQF
-493 VASLTNEQLA
+493 ISSLTNEQLA

-512 KAGMG
+512 NTGMG

-552 AGIRICKMYKLLDG
+552 AGIRICKMYKIVDG

-580 FMDQEQLQMMA
+580 FLDQEQLQMMA
-591 AMAPKPTEAEEKAP
+591 AMAPKPTEEEEKAP

-617 TALAQSFNTEVC
+617 TALAQSFNTEMC
-629 EKLGDMVGEEME
+629 EKLGDLVGKEME

-809 VMPGMAAD
+809 VMPGMEAD

-849 ICKLV
+849 ILKLA

>member
-8 AVQPFEKEHIDLVRK
+8 TVQPFEKEHIDLVRK

-36 DTLPI
+36 DTLPL
-41 ASGKVALYGSGAR
+41 APGKAALYGSGAR
-54 RTIKGG
+54 KTIKGG

-74 EEGLEH
+74 EEGMER
-80 AGFEIMSKDWLDAY
+80 AGFEIVSKAWLDAY
-94 DQVMADARKSFIEVV
+94 DQVLVDARAVFVEQI

-132 QYEIAMNAE
+132 QYEIAMDAE

-153 GEGADRAIKEGDIN
+153 GEGADRDVSAGDIN

-179 SRTYKK
+179 SRHYKK

-209 LGQLGTPIGDVL
+209 LGQLGTPTGDVL
-221 ADILTGKSNPSGK
+221 ADILTGVSNPSGK

-241 IEEYPSTEGFGD
+241 IEQYPSTKGFGD

-258 YNEGIYVGYRYFNTA
+258 YNEGIYVGYRYFKTA
-273 NVQPTFPFGYGVS
+273 DVTPTFPFGYGLS
-286 YTKFELGAASV
+286 YTKFEIGTASV
-297 SADEEAVKVTVPV
+297 AADEKKVSVTVPV
-310 KNIGTCEGKEVVQL
+310 TNVGTCAGKEVIQL
-324 YVSKPSE
+324 YVSKPSV

-343 AKTKMLK
+343 AKTSELK
-350 PMESEEVVLTFSLKD
+350 PSENEEVTLTFSLRD

-370 ESIASYVLEKGTYW
+370 EELASYVLEKGVYW
-384 LRVGNS
+384 LRIGNS
-390 SRNTTICAGLKLDET
+390 SEDTVVCAGLKLDAD
-405 VIVKVCKTIC
+405 VIVKECKTIC
-415 PGAEIPEFALIN
+415 PGADIPKFIP
-427 KSEEKNAADVQK
+427 ADGMEAQER
-439 DAETEKQNVPVY
+439 DAQLKKTEAPVY
-451 ELCAEK
+451 ELHAEL
-457 FQTENVAYSEMPKE
+457 FQTEKVTYSEEPTE
-471 LSEKGVGN
+471 ILNKGTGS
-479 FEDVKNRKISLDQF
+479 FEDVKSGKISVEQF
-493 VASLTNEQLA
+493 ISSLTNEQLA

-512 KAGMG
+512 NTGMG

-552 AGIRICKMYKLLDG
+552 AGIRICKIYKIVDG

-580 FMDQEQLQMMA
+580 FLDQEQLQMMA
-591 AMAPKPTEAEEKAP
+591 AMAPKPTEEEEKAP

-617 TALAQSFNTEVC
+617 TALAQSFNTEMC
-629 EKLGDMVGEEME
+629 EKLGDLVGKEME

-736 PAAVMSSYNLVNGE
+736 PAALMSSYNLVNGE

-809 VMPGMAAD
+809 VMPGMEAD

-849 ICKLV
+849 ILKLA

>member
-8 AVQPFEKEHIDLVRK
+8 TVQPFEKEHIDLVRK

-36 DTLPI
+36 DTLPL
-41 ASGKVALYGSGAR
+41 APGKAALYGSGAR
-54 RTIKGG
+54 KTIKGG

-74 EEGLEH
+74 KEGMER
-80 AGFEIMSKDWLDAY
+80 AGFEIVSKAWLDAY
-94 DQVMADARKSFIEVV
+94 DQVLVDARAVFVEQI

-132 QYEIAMNAE
+132 QYEIAMDAE

-153 GEGADRAIKEGDIN
+153 GEGADRDVSAGDIN

-179 SRTYKK
+179 SRHYKK

-209 LGQLGTPIGDVL
+209 LGQLGTPTGDVL
-221 ADILTGKSNPSGK
+221 ADILTGVSNPSGK

-241 IEEYPSTEGFGD
+241 IEQYPSTKGFGD

-258 YNEGIYVGYRYFNTA
+258 YNEGIYVGYRYFKTA
-273 NVQPTFPFGYGVS
+273 DVTPTFPFGYGLS
-286 YTKFELGAASV
+286 YTKFEIGTASV
-297 SADEEAVKVTVPV
+297 AADEKKVSVTVPV
-310 KNIGTCEGKEVVQL
+310 TNVGTCAGKEVIQL
-324 YVSKPSE
+324 YVSKPSV

-343 AKTKMLK
+343 AKTSELK
-350 PMESEEVVLTFSLKD
+350 PSENEEVTLTFSLRD

-370 ESIASYVLEKGTYW
+370 EELASYVLEKGVYW
-384 LRVGNS
+384 LRIGNS
-390 SRNTTICAGLKLDET
+390 SEDTVVCAGLKLDAD
-405 VIVKVCKTIC
+405 VIVKECKTIC
-415 PGAEIPEFALIN
+415 PGADIPKFIP
-427 KSEEKNAADVQK
+427 ADGMEAQER
-439 DAETEKQNVPVY
+439 DAQLKKTEAPVY
-451 ELCAEK
+451 ELHAEL
-457 FQTENVAYSEMPKE
+457 FQTEKVTYSEEPTE
-471 LSEKGVGN
+471 ILNKGTGS
-479 FEDVKNRKISLDQF
+479 FEDVKSGKISVEQF
-493 VASLTNEQLA
+493 ISSLTNEQLA

-512 KAGMG
+512 NTGMG

-552 AGIRICKMYKLLDG
+552 AGIRICKMYKIVDG

-591 AMAPKPTEAEEKAP
+591 AMAPKPTEEEEKAP

-617 TALAQSFNTEVC
+617 TALAQSFNTEMC
-629 EKLGDMVGEEME
+629 EKLGDLVGKEME

-809 VMPGMAAD
+809 VMPGMEAD

-849 ICKLV
+849 ILKLA

>member
-1 MLRITEE
+1 
-8 AVQPFEKEHIDLVRK
+8 
-23 TAPECALFLKRED
+23 
-36 DTLPI
+36 
-41 ASGKVALYGSGAR
+41 
-54 RTIKGG
+54 
-60 TGSGDVNVRHFVTV
+60 
-74 EEGLEH
+74 
-80 AGFEIMSKDWLDAY
+80 
-94 DQVMADARKSFIEVV
+94 
-109 KKEAAELGINAVMY
+109 
-123 GMGKAMPEP
+123 
-132 QYEIAMNAE
+132 
-141 CDLAVY
+141 
-147 VLSRIS
+147 
-153 GEGADRAIKEGDIN
+153 
-167 LSETE
+167 
-172 IRDILYC
+172 
-179 SRTYKK
+179 
-185 FVLVLNVGG
+185 
-194 MVNLEPVMEVKNILL
+194 
-209 LGQLGTPIGDVL
+209 
-221 ADILTGKSNPSGK
+221 
-234 LAMTWAP
+234 
-241 IEEYPSTEGFGD
+241 

-258 YNEGIYVGYRYFNTA
+258 YNEGIYVGYRYFKTA
-273 NVQPTFPFGYGVS
+273 NVTPTFPFGYGLS
-286 YTKFELGAASV
+286 YTKFEIGTASV
-297 SADEEAVKVTVPV
+297 AADEKKVSVTVPV
-310 KNIGTCEGKEVVQL
+310 TNIGICAGKEVIQL
-324 YVSKPSE
+324 YVSKPSA

-343 AKTKMLK
+343 VKTSELK
-350 PMESEEVVLTFSLKD
+350 PSESEKVTLTFSLRD

-370 ESIASYVLEKGTYW
+370 EELASYVLEKGVYW
-384 LRVGNS
+384 LRIGNS
-390 SRNTTICAGLKLDET
+390 SEDTVVCAGLKLDAD
-405 VIVKVCKTIC
+405 VIVKECKTIC
-415 PGAEIPEFALIN
+415 PGADIPKFIPADGMEAQ
-427 KSEEKNAADVQK
+427 ERDAQVKNPEVS
-439 DAETEKQNVPVY
+439 VY
-451 ELCAEK
+451 ELHAEL
-457 FQTENVAYSEMPKE
+457 FQTEKVTYSEEPKE
-471 LSEKGVGN
+471 ILNKETGS
-479 FEDVKNRKISLDQF
+479 FEEVKSGKISAEQF

-512 KAGMG
+512 NTGMG

-552 AGIRICKMYKLLDG
+552 AGVRICKMYKIVDG

-617 TALAQSFNTEVC
+617 TALAQSFNTEMC
-629 EKLGDMVGEEME
+629 EILGDLVGKEME

-809 VMPGMAAD
+809 VMPGMEAD

-849 ICKLV
+849 ILKLA

>member
-8 AVQPFEKEHIDLVRK
+8 TVQPFEKEHIDLVRK

-36 DTLPI
+36 DTLPL
-41 ASGKVALYGSGAR
+41 APGKAALYGSGAR
-54 RTIKGG
+54 KTIKGG
-60 TGSGDVNVRHFVTV
+60 PGSGDVNVRHFVTV
-74 EEGLEH
+74 EEGMER
-80 AGFEIMSKDWLDAY
+80 AGFEIVSKAWLDAY
-94 DQVMADARKSFIEVV
+94 DQVLVDARAVFVEQI

-132 QYEIAMNAE
+132 QYEIAMDAE

-153 GEGADRAIKEGDIN
+153 GEGADRDVSAGDIN

-179 SRTYKK
+179 SRHYKK

-209 LGQLGTPIGDVL
+209 LGQLGTPTGDVL
-221 ADILTGKSNPSGK
+221 ADILTGVSNPSGK

-241 IEEYPSTEGFGD
+241 IEQYPSTKGFGD

-258 YNEGIYVGYRYFNTA
+258 YNEGIYVGYRYFKTA
-273 NVQPTFPFGYGVS
+273 DVTPTFPFGYGLS
-286 YTKFELGAASV
+286 YTKFEIGTASV
-297 SADEEAVKVTVPV
+297 AADEKKVSVTVPV
-310 KNIGTCEGKEVVQL
+310 TNVGTCAGKEVIQL
-324 YVSKPSE
+324 YVSKPSV

-343 AKTKMLK
+343 AKTSELK
-350 PMESEEVVLTFSLKD
+350 PSENEEVTLTFSLRD

-370 ESIASYVLEKGTYW
+370 EELASYVLEKGVYW
-384 LRVGNS
+384 LRIGNS
-390 SRNTTICAGLKLDET
+390 SEDTVVCAGLKLDAD
-405 VIVKVCKTIC
+405 VIVKECKTIC
-415 PGAEIPEFALIN
+415 PGADIPKFIP
-427 KSEEKNAADVQK
+427 ADGMEAQER
-439 DAETEKQNVPVY
+439 DAQLKKTEAPVY
-451 ELCAEK
+451 ELHAEL
-457 FQTENVAYSEMPKE
+457 FQTEKVTYSEEPTE
-471 LSEKGVGN
+471 ILNKGTGS
-479 FEDVKNRKISLDQF
+479 FEDVKSGKISVEQF
-493 VASLTNEQLA
+493 ISSLTNEQLA

-512 KAGMG
+512 NTGMG

-552 AGIRICKMYKLLDG
+552 AGIRICKIYKIVDG

-580 FMDQEQLQMMA
+580 FLDQEQLQMMA
-591 AMAPKPTEAEEKAP
+591 AMAPKPTEEEEKAP

-617 TALAQSFNTEVC
+617 TALAQSFNTEMC
-629 EKLGDMVGEEME
+629 EKLGDLVGKEME

-809 VMPGMAAD
+809 VMPGMEAD

-849 ICKLV
+849 ILKLA

>member
-8 AVQPFEKEHIDLVRK
+8 TVQPFEKEHIDLVRK

-36 DTLPI
+36 DTLPL
-41 ASGKVALYGSGAR
+41 APGKAALYGSGAR
-54 RTIKGG
+54 KTIKGG

-74 EEGLEH
+74 EEGMER
-80 AGFEIMSKDWLDAY
+80 AGFEIVSKAWLDAY
-94 DQVMADARKSFIEVV
+94 DQVLVDARAVFVEQI

-132 QYEIAMNAE
+132 QYEIAMDAE

-153 GEGADRAIKEGDIN
+153 GEGADRDVSAGDIN

-179 SRTYKK
+179 SRHYKK

-209 LGQLGTPIGDVL
+209 LGQLGTPTGDVL
-221 ADILTGKSNPSGK
+221 ADILTGVSNPSGK

-241 IEEYPSTEGFGD
+241 IEQYPSTKGFGD

-258 YNEGIYVGYRYFNTA
+258 YNEGIYVGYRYFKTA
-273 NVQPTFPFGYGVS
+273 DVTPTFPFGYGLS
-286 YTKFELGAASV
+286 YTKFEIGTASV
-297 SADEEAVKVTVPV
+297 AADEKKVSVTVPV
-310 KNIGTCEGKEVVQL
+310 TNVGTCAGKEVIQL
-324 YVSKPSE
+324 YVSKPSV

-343 AKTKMLK
+343 AKTSELK
-350 PMESEEVVLTFSLKD
+350 PSENEEVTLTFSLRD

-370 ESIASYVLEKGTYW
+370 EELASYVLEKGVYW
-384 LRVGNS
+384 LRIGNS
-390 SRNTTICAGLKLDET
+390 SEDTVVCAGLKLDAD
-405 VIVKVCKTIC
+405 VIVKECKTIC
-415 PGAEIPEFALIN
+415 PGADIPKFIP
-427 KSEEKNAADVQK
+427 ADGMEAQER
-439 DAETEKQNVPVY
+439 DAQLKKTEAPVY
-451 ELCAEK
+451 ELHAEL
-457 FQTENVAYSEMPKE
+457 FQTEKVTYSEEPTE
-471 LSEKGVGN
+471 ILNKGTGS
-479 FEDVKNRKISLDQF
+479 FEDVKSGKISAEQF

-512 KAGMG
+512 NTGMG

-552 AGIRICKMYKLLDG
+552 AGIRICKIYKIVDG

-580 FMDQEQLQMMA
+580 FLDQEQLQMMA
-591 AMAPKPTEAEEKAP
+591 AMAPKPTEEEEKAP

-617 TALAQSFNTEVC
+617 TALAQSFNTEMC
-629 EKLGDMVGEEME
+629 EKLGDLVGKEME

-809 VMPGMAAD
+809 VMPGMEAD

-849 ICKLV
+849 ILKLA

>member
-8 AVQPFEKEHIDLVRK
+8 TVQPFEKEHIDLVRK

-36 DTLPI
+36 DTLPL
-41 ASGKVALYGSGAR
+41 APGKAALYGSGAR
-54 RTIKGG
+54 KTIKGG

-74 EEGLEH
+74 EEGMER
-80 AGFEIMSKDWLDAY
+80 AGFEIVSKAWLDAY
-94 DQVMADARKSFIEVV
+94 DQVLVDARAVFVEQI

-132 QYEIAMNAE
+132 QYEIAMDAE

-153 GEGADRAIKEGDIN
+153 GEGADRDVSAGDIN

-179 SRTYKK
+179 SRHYKK

-209 LGQLGTPIGDVL
+209 LGQLGTPTGDVL
-221 ADILTGKSNPSGK
+221 ADILTGASNPSGK

-241 IEEYPSTEGFGD
+241 IEQYPSTKGFGD

-258 YNEGIYVGYRYFNTA
+258 YNEGIYVGYRYFKTA
-273 NVQPTFPFGYGVS
+273 NVTPTFPFGYGLS
-286 YTKFELGAASV
+286 YTKFEIGTASV
-297 SADEEAVKVTVPV
+297 AADEKKVSVTVPV
-310 KNIGTCEGKEVVQL
+310 TNIGICAGKEVIQL
-324 YVSKPSE
+324 YVSKPSA

-343 AKTKMLK
+343 VKTSELK
-350 PMESEEVVLTFSLKD
+350 PSESEKVTLTFSLRD

-370 ESIASYVLEKGTYW
+370 EELASYVLEKGVYW
-384 LRVGNS
+384 LRIGNS
-390 SRNTTICAGLKLDET
+390 SEDTVVCAGLKLDAD
-405 VIVKVCKTIC
+405 VIVKECKTIC
-415 PGAEIPEFALIN
+415 PGADIPKFIPADGMEAQ
-427 KSEEKNAADVQK
+427 ERDAQVKNPEVS
-439 DAETEKQNVPVY
+439 VY
-451 ELCAEK
+451 ELHAEL
-457 FQTENVAYSEMPKE
+457 FQTEKVTYSEEPKE
-471 LSEKGVGN
+471 ILNKETGS
-479 FEDVKNRKISLDQF
+479 FEEVKSGKISAEQF

-512 KAGMG
+512 NTGMG

-552 AGIRICKMYKLLDG
+552 AGVRICKMYKIVDG

-617 TALAQSFNTEVC
+617 TALAQSFNTEMC
-629 EKLGDMVGEEME
+629 EILGDLVGKEME

-795 AGLASGCIHAGNDL
+795 AGLASGCIHARNDL
-809 VMPGMAAD
+809 VMPGMEAD

-849 ICKLV
+849 ILKLA

>member
-8 AVQPFEKEHIDLVRK
+8 TVQPFEKEHIDLVRK

-36 DTLPI
+36 DTLPL
-41 ASGKVALYGSGAR
+41 APGKAALYGSGAR
-54 RTIKGG
+54 KTIKGG

-74 EEGLEH
+74 EEGMER
-80 AGFEIMSKDWLDAY
+80 AGFEIVSKAWLDAY
-94 DQVMADARKSFIEVV
+94 DQVLVDARAVFVEQI

-132 QYEIAMNAE
+132 QYEIAMDAE

-153 GEGADRAIKEGDIN
+153 GEGADRDVSAGDIN

-179 SRTYKK
+179 SRHYKK

-209 LGQLGTPIGDVL
+209 LGQLGTPTGDVL
-221 ADILTGKSNPSGK
+221 ADILTGVSNPSGK

-241 IEEYPSTEGFGD
+241 IEQYPSTKGFGD

-258 YNEGIYVGYRYFNTA
+258 YNEGIYVGYRYFKTA
-273 NVQPTFPFGYGVS
+273 DVTPTFPFGYGLS
-286 YTKFELGAASV
+286 YTKFEIGTASV
-297 SADEEAVKVTVPV
+297 AADEKKVSVTVPV
-310 KNIGTCEGKEVVQL
+310 TNVGTCAGKEVIQL
-324 YVSKPSE
+324 YVSKPSV

-343 AKTKMLK
+343 AKTSELK
-350 PMESEEVVLTFSLKD
+350 PSENEEVTLTFSLRD

-370 ESIASYVLEKGTYW
+370 EELASYVLEKGVYW
-384 LRVGNS
+384 LRIGNS
-390 SRNTTICAGLKLDET
+390 SEDTVVCAGLKLDAD
-405 VIVKVCKTIC
+405 VIVKECKTIC
-415 PGAEIPEFALIN
+415 PGADIPKFIP
-427 KSEEKNAADVQK
+427 ADGMEAQER
-439 DAETEKQNVPVY
+439 DAQLKKTEAPVY
-451 ELCAEK
+451 ELHAEL
-457 FQTENVAYSEMPKE
+457 FQTEKVTYSEEPTE
-471 LSEKGVGN
+471 ILNKGTGS
-479 FEDVKNRKISLDQF
+479 FEDVKSGKISVEQF
-493 VASLTNEQLA
+493 ISSLTNEQLV

-512 KAGMG
+512 NTGMG

-552 AGIRICKMYKLLDG
+552 AGIRICKIYKIVDG

-580 FMDQEQLQMMA
+580 FLDQEQLQMMA
-591 AMAPKPTEAEEKAP
+591 AMAPKPTEEEEKAP

-617 TALAQSFNTEVC
+617 TALAQSFNTEMC
-629 EKLGDMVGEEME
+629 EKLGDLVGKEME

-809 VMPGMAAD
+809 VMPGMEAD

-849 ICKLV
+849 ILKLA

>member
-23 TAPECALFLKRED
+23 TAPECALFLKRGD
-36 DTLPI
+36 DTLPL
-41 ASGKVALYGSGAR
+41 APGKAALYGSGAR
-54 RTIKGG
+54 KTIKGG

-74 EEGLEH
+74 EEGMER
-80 AGFEIMSKDWLDAY
+80 AGFEIVSKAWLDAY
-94 DQVMADARKSFIEVV
+94 DQVLVDARAVFVEQI

-132 QYEIAMNAE
+132 QYEIAMDAE

-153 GEGADRAIKEGDIN
+153 GEGADRDVSAGDIN

-179 SRTYKK
+179 SRHYKK

-209 LGQLGTPIGDVL
+209 LGQLGTPTGDVL
-221 ADILTGKSNPSGK
+221 ADILTGVSNPSGK

-241 IEEYPSTEGFGD
+241 IEQYPSTKGFGD

-258 YNEGIYVGYRYFNTA
+258 YNEGIYVGYRYFKTA
-273 NVQPTFPFGYGVS
+273 NVTTTFPFGYGLS
-286 YTKFELGAASV
+286 YTKFEIGTASV
-297 SADEEAVKVTVPV
+297 AADEKKVSVTVPV
-310 KNIGTCEGKEVVQL
+310 TNVGTCAGKEVIQL
-324 YVSKPSE
+324 YVSKPSV

-343 AKTKMLK
+343 AKTSELK
-350 PMESEEVVLTFSLKD
+350 PSENEEVTLTFSLRD

-370 ESIASYVLEKGTYW
+370 EELASYVLEKGVYW
-384 LRVGNS
+384 LRIGNS
-390 SRNTTICAGLKLDET
+390 SEDTVVCAGLKLDAD
-405 VIVKVCKTIC
+405 VIVKECKTIC
-415 PGAEIPEFALIN
+415 PGADIPKFIP
-427 KSEEKNAADVQK
+427 ADGMEAQER
-439 DAETEKQNVPVY
+439 DAQLKKTEAPVY
-451 ELCAEK
+451 ELHAEL
-457 FQTENVAYSEMPKE
+457 FQTEKVTYSEEPTE
-471 LSEKGVGN
+471 ILNKGTGS
-479 FEDVKNRKISLDQF
+479 FEDVKSGKISVEQF
-493 VASLTNEQLA
+493 ISSLTNEQLA

-512 KAGMG
+512 NTGMG

-552 AGIRICKMYKLLDG
+552 AGIRICKMYKIVDG

-591 AMAPKPTEAEEKAP
+591 AMAPKPTEEEEKAP

-617 TALAQSFNTEVC
+617 TALAQSFNTEMC
-629 EKLGDMVGEEME
+629 EKLGDLVGKEME

-809 VMPGMAAD
+809 VMPGMEAD

-849 ICKLV
+849 ILKLA

>member
-8 AVQPFEKEHIDLVRK
+8 TVQPFEKEHIDLVRK

-36 DTLPI
+36 DTLPL
-41 ASGKVALYGSGAR
+41 APGKAALYGSGAR
-54 RTIKGG
+54 KTIKGG

-74 EEGLEH
+74 EEGMER
-80 AGFEIMSKDWLDAY
+80 AGFEIVSKAWLDAY
-94 DQVMADARKSFIEVV
+94 DQVLVDARAVFVEQI

-132 QYEIAMNAE
+132 QYEIAMDAE

-153 GEGADRAIKEGDIN
+153 GEGADRDVSAGDIN

-179 SRTYKK
+179 SRHYKK

-209 LGQLGTPIGDVL
+209 LGQLGTPTGDVL
-221 ADILTGKSNPSGK
+221 ADILTGVSNPSGK

-241 IEEYPSTEGFGD
+241 IEQYPSTKGFGD

-258 YNEGIYVGYRYFNTA
+258 YNEGIYVGYRYFKTA
-273 NVQPTFPFGYGVS
+273 DVTPTFPFGYGLS
-286 YTKFELGAASV
+286 YTKFEIGTASV
-297 SADEEAVKVTVPV
+297 AADEKKVSVTVPV
-310 KNIGTCEGKEVVQL
+310 TNVGTCAGKEVIQL
-324 YVSKPSE
+324 YVSKPSV

-343 AKTKMLK
+343 AKTSELK
-350 PMESEEVVLTFSLKD
+350 PSENEEVTLTFSLRD

-370 ESIASYVLEKGTYW
+370 EELASYVLEKGVYW
-384 LRVGNS
+384 LRIGNS
-390 SRNTTICAGLKLDET
+390 SEDTVVCAGLKLDAD
-405 VIVKVCKTIC
+405 VIVKECKTIC
-415 PGAEIPEFALIN
+415 LGADIPKFIP
-427 KSEEKNAADVQK
+427 ADGMEAQER
-439 DAETEKQNVPVY
+439 DAQLKKTEAPVY
-451 ELCAEK
+451 ELHAEL
-457 FQTENVAYSEMPKE
+457 FQTEKVTYSEEPTE
-471 LSEKGVGN
+471 ILNKGTGS
-479 FEDVKNRKISLDQF
+479 FEDVKSGKISVEQF
-493 VASLTNEQLA
+493 ISSLTNEQLA

-512 KAGMG
+512 NTGMG

-552 AGIRICKMYKLLDG
+552 AGIRICKIYKIVDG

-591 AMAPKPTEAEEKAP
+591 AMAPKPTEEEEKAP

-617 TALAQSFNTEVC
+617 TALAQSFNTEMC
-629 EKLGDMVGEEME
+629 EKLGDLVGKEME

-809 VMPGMAAD
+809 VMPGMEAD

-849 ICKLV
+849 ILKLA

>member
-8 AVQPFEKEHIDLVRK
+8 TVQPFEKEHIDLVRK

-36 DTLPI
+36 DTLPL
-41 ASGKVALYGSGAR
+41 APGKAALYGSGAR
-54 RTIKGG
+54 KTIKGG

-74 EEGLEH
+74 EEGMER
-80 AGFEIMSKDWLDAY
+80 AGFEIVSKAWLDAY
-94 DQVMADARKSFIEVV
+94 DQVLVDARAVFVEQI

-132 QYEIAMNAE
+132 QYEIAMDAE

-153 GEGADRAIKEGDIN
+153 GEGADRDVSAGDIN

-179 SRTYKK
+179 SRHYKK

-209 LGQLGTPIGDVL
+209 LGQLGTPTGDVL
-221 ADILTGKSNPSGK
+221 ADILTGVSNPSGK

-241 IEEYPSTEGFGD
+241 IEQYPSTKGFGD

-258 YNEGIYVGYRYFNTA
+258 YNEGIYVGYRYFKTA
-273 NVQPTFPFGYGVS
+273 DVTPTFPFGYGLS
-286 YTKFELGAASV
+286 YTKFEIGTASV
-297 SADEEAVKVTVPV
+297 AADEKKVSVTVPV
-310 KNIGTCEGKEVVQL
+310 TNVGTCAGKEVIQL
-324 YVSKPSE
+324 YVSKPSV

-343 AKTKMLK
+343 AKTSELK
-350 PMESEEVVLTFSLKD
+350 PSENEEVTLTFSLRD

-370 ESIASYVLEKGTYW
+370 EELASYVLEKGVYW
-384 LRVGNS
+384 LRIGNS
-390 SRNTTICAGLKLDET
+390 SEDTVVCAGLKLDAD
-405 VIVKVCKTIC
+405 VIVKECKTIC
-415 PGAEIPEFALIN
+415 PGADIPKFIP
-427 KSEEKNAADVQK
+427 ADGMEAQER
-439 DAETEKQNVPVY
+439 DAQLKKTEAPVY
-451 ELCAEK
+451 ELHAEL
-457 FQTENVAYSEMPKE
+457 FQTEKVTYSEEPTE
-471 LSEKGVGN
+471 ILNKGTGS
-479 FEDVKNRKISLDQF
+479 FEDVKSGKISVEQF
-493 VASLTNEQLA
+493 ISSLTNEQLA

-512 KAGMG
+512 NTGMG

-552 AGIRICKMYKLLDG
+552 AGIRICKIYKIVDG

-591 AMAPKPTEAEEKAP
+591 AMAPKPTEEEEKAP

-617 TALAQSFNTEVC
+617 TALAQSFNTEMC
-629 EKLGDMVGEEME
+629 EKLGDLVGKEME

>member
-1 MLRITEE
+1 M
-8 AVQPFEKEHIDLVRK
+8 
-23 TAPECALFLKRED
+23 FLKRED
-36 DTLPI
+36 DTLPL
-41 ASGKVALYGSGAR
+41 APGKAALYGSGAR
-54 RTIKGG
+54 KTIKGG

-74 EEGLEH
+74 EEGMER
-80 AGFEIMSKDWLDAY
+80 AGFEIVSKAWLDAY
-94 DQVMADARKSFIEVV
+94 DQVLVDARAVFVEQI

-132 QYEIAMNAE
+132 QYEIAMDAE

-153 GEGADRAIKEGDIN
+153 GEGADRDVSAGDIN

-179 SRTYKK
+179 SRHYKK

-209 LGQLGTPIGDVL
+209 LGQLGTPTGDVL
-221 ADILTGKSNPSGK
+221 ADILTGVSNPSGK

-241 IEEYPSTEGFGD
+241 IEQYPSTKGFGD

-258 YNEGIYVGYRYFNTA
+258 YNEGIYVGYRYFKTA
-273 NVQPTFPFGYGVS
+273 DVTPTFPFGYGLS
-286 YTKFELGAASV
+286 YTKFEIGTASV
-297 SADEEAVKVTVPV
+297 AADEKKVSVTVPV
-310 KNIGTCEGKEVVQL
+310 TNVGTCAGKEVIQL
-324 YVSKPSE
+324 YVSKPSV

-343 AKTKMLK
+343 AKTSELK
-350 PMESEEVVLTFSLKD
+350 PSENEEVTLTFSLRD

-370 ESIASYVLEKGTYW
+370 EELASYVLEKGVYW
-384 LRVGNS
+384 LRIGNS
-390 SRNTTICAGLKLDET
+390 SEDTVVCAGLKLDAD
-405 VIVKVCKTIC
+405 VIVKECKTIC
-415 PGAEIPEFALIN
+415 PGADIPKFIP
-427 KSEEKNAADVQK
+427 ADGMEAQER
-439 DAETEKQNVPVY
+439 DAQLKKTEAPVY
-451 ELCAEK
+451 ELHAEL
-457 FQTENVAYSEMPKE
+457 FQTEKVTYSEEPTE
-471 LSEKGVGN
+471 ILNKGTGS
-479 FEDVKNRKISLDQF
+479 FEDVKSGKISVEQF
-493 VASLTNEQLA
+493 ISSLTNEQLA

-512 KAGMG
+512 NTGMG

-552 AGIRICKMYKLLDG
+552 AGIRICKIYKIVDG

-580 FMDQEQLQMMA
+580 FLDQEQLQMMA
-591 AMAPKPTEAEEKAP
+591 AMAPKPTEEEEKAP

-617 TALAQSFNTEVC
+617 TALAQSFNTEMC
-629 EKLGDMVGEEME
+629 EKLGDLVGKEME

-809 VMPGMAAD
+809 VMPGMEAD

-849 ICKLV
+849 ILKLA